1 MSLTTENNTKY
12 QQAGY
17 KVCPDGNTEN
27 TDEPESITLDSGILG
42 QSDD

>member
-17 KVCPDGNTEN
+17 QVCNDGKTEN
-27 TDEPESITLDSGILG
+27 TDEPDSITLVSGMLG